1 MDTEVPLRMLDIGPV
16 AVPMSRIA
24 DYPTSFGSCRPCE
37 YVPPGIRSIGVP
49 DLLLCRQGI
58 AADLVA
64 AVVDVLATDA
74 PNWCRPPSGDCST
87 SMRRR

>member
-1 MDTEVPLRMLDIGPV
+1 MPIRMLDIGQV
-16 AVPMSRIA
+16 AVPMSHLA
-24 DYPTSFGSCRPCE
+24 DYPYAVRLVPTCE

-49 DLLLCRQGI
+49 DLLLCRHGVV
-58 AADLVA
+58 AEMVA

-74 PNWCRPPSGDCST
+74 PNWCLPTSGDCST